1 MLHVFLKFSVFLV
14 IIMVAFT
21 FGMGTLYR
29 YYRGMVQTDAVTG
42 ETTRQEDSFVTVT
55 NTFKTLFWGI
65 FGMSPLESPDV
76 VIGNAIGKEANDS
89 AGDGQSAIP
98 VQQHYF
104 TQLVGH
110 GLFVAFEVLMVI
122 VMLNTLIASVSNAFQ
137 RVVDS
142 EYESLFGRTKVYVNY
157 MLLDDLPP
165 PFNLLSLAAGLATGY
180 RERRKREAAGLGGDG
195 GGNKDHKDDDFDDYE
210 DPAKARALMAE
221 LIKRYFTHKEQAD
234 KSAGG

>member
-29 YYRGMVQTDAVTG
+29 YYRGMEQTDPVTG
-42 ETTRQEDSFVTVT
+42 TTIRQEDSFVTVT
-55 NTFKTLFWGI
+55 DTFKTLFWGM
-65 FGMSPLESPDV
+65 FSMSPLESPDV
-76 VIGNAIGKEANDS
+76 VIGHVAR
-89 AGDGQSAIP
+89 GDADDTGGGQPAVP
-98 VQQHYF
+98 VQEHYF

-165 PFNLLSLAAGLATGY
+165 PFNLLSLAVGLATSHLG
-180 RERRKREAAGLGGDG
+180 RRKRKAVGDMG
-195 GGNKDHKDDDFDDYE
+195 DKGDQDGDVDDYE
-210 DPAKARALMAE
+210 DDPAATRALMAE

-234 KSAGG
+234 KSADG

>member
-29 YYRGMVQTDAVTG
+29 YYRGMVQVDPVTG

-55 NTFKTLFWGI
+55 DTFKTLFWGI

-76 VIGNAIGKEANDS
+76 VIGNAVGKEADS
-89 AGDGQSAIP
+89 VGDGQSATP
-98 VQQHYF
+98 VHQHYF

-165 PFNLLSLAAGLATGY
+165 PFNLLSLAAGLAASY
-180 RERRKREAAGLGGDG
+180 RERRKREATGD
-195 GGNKDHKDDDFDDYE
+195 GGNKDDEDGKDDNLDDYE
-210 DPAKARALMAE
+210 DDPAKTRALMAE

>member
-29 YYRGMVQTDAVTG
+29 YYRGMVQVDPVTG

-55 NTFKTLFWGI
+55 DTFKTLFWGI

-76 VIGNAIGKEANDS
+76 VIGNAAGKEADGADDGPSS
-89 AGDGQSAIP
+89 ATP
-98 VQQHYF
+98 VRQHYF

-165 PFNLLSLAAGLATGY
+165 PFNLLSLAAGLAAGY
-180 RERRKREAAGLGGDG
+180 RERWKREVADQG
-195 GGNKDHKDDDFDDYE
+195 GGGGTKDDEDDEDDNYE
-210 DPAKARALMAE
+210 DDPAKTRALMAE

-234 KSAGG
+234 KSADG